1 MFLNYLDR
9 GSLSAAA
16 PVLST
21 DLSISPSNL
30 GLLFSAFFWTYALGQ
45 IPAGWLVDRY
55 PVKWVYGLGFLVWA
69 LATIATGWAL
79 GFASLLAC
87 RFALGIGESVAYPA
101 CSRILARG
109 IPEQKR
115 GVANAWIDAATKAGP
130 ALSTLL
136 GGLMVEHYGWRAL
149 FFVAGGVSLLWLP
162 AWIALYREE
171 APSTAGG
178 EPERT
183 AVPFGEILR
192 RTEAWGTA
200 LGMFTLGYVWYFLLS
215 WMPTYLAKGR
225 GFDLKSTAILGSLP
239 LIALALST
247 MGFAWYSDRRIAA
260 GASVTSIRRTFL
272 MLGLA
277 ATGAFLAPASIVMD
291 STLALVLLTAAY
303 VSLGMFT
310 ANCWAVTQTLAGPAA
325 AGRWTGIQNAV
336 GNLGGVVSPWLT
348 GIAVERT
355 GSYVPAFAAASIVA
369 IAGAGCYWLLV
380 RKVEPLTWKPAAQNR
395 SEPPSTAEQ

>member
-16 PVLST
+16 PVLSP
-21 DLSISPSNL
+21 DLGIGPSNL

-55 PVKWVYGLGFLVWA
+55 PVKWVYGIGFLIWA
-69 LATIATGWAL
+69 FATIATGWAA

-101 CSRILARG
+101 CSRILVRG
-109 IPEQKR
+109 LPEEKR

-136 GGLMVEHYGWRAL
+136 GGLMVERYGWRAL
-149 FFVAGGVSLLWLP
+149 FFAAGGVSLLWLP
-162 AWIALYREE
+162 AWFLLYRERE
-171 APSTAGG
+171 SSGTATAR
-178 EPERT
+178 EPR

-192 RTEAWGTA
+192 RREAWGTA
-200 LGMFTLGYVWYFLLS
+200 LGMFALGYVWYFLLS

-239 LIALALST
+239 LVALALST
-247 MGFAWYSDRRIAA
+247 MAFAWLSDRRIAA
-260 GASVTSIRRTFL
+260 GASVTNVRRSFL
-272 MLGLA
+272 MAGLA
-277 ATGAFLAPASIVMD
+277 ATGLFLAPAALAAD
-291 STLALVLLTAAY
+291 RTLSLGFLIAAY

-348 GIAVERT
+348 GVAVERT
-355 GSYVPAFAAASIVA
+355 GSYVPAFAAAAVTA
-369 IAGAGCYWLLV
+369 VLGASCYWALV
-380 RKVEPLTWKPAAQNR
+380 RKVEPLEWSQ
-395 SEPPSTAEQ
+395 EPQP

>member
-16 PVLST
+16 PVLT
-21 DLSISPSNL
+21 ADLSISPSNL

-101 CSRILARG
+101 CSRIIVRA
-109 IPEQKR
+109 IPEEKR

-136 GGLMVEHYGWRAL
+136 GGLMVERYGWRAL
-149 FFVAGGVSLLWLP
+149 FFVAGGLSLLWLP
-162 AWIALYREE
+162 AWFALYREE
-171 APSTAGG
+171 VPAAAGA
-178 EPERT
+178 ETERT

-200 LGMFTLGYVWYFLLS
+200 LGMFALGYVWYFLLS

-247 MGFAWYSDRRIAA
+247 MAFAWYSDRRIAA
-260 GASVTSIRRTFL
+260 GASVTSTRRTFL

-291 STLALVLLTAAY
+291 ATLAIVLLTAAY

-336 GNLGGVVSPWLT
+336 GNLGGVVSPWIT

-355 GSYVPAFAAASIVA
+355 GSYVPAFAAAALVA
-369 IAGAGCYWLLV
+369 VAGAGCYWLLV
-380 RKVEPLTWKPAAQNR
+380 RKVEPLTWEPAVQ
-395 SEPPSTAEQ
+395 

>member
-16 PVLST
+16 PVLTS
-21 DLSISPSNL
+21 DLGINPARL
-30 GLLFSAFFWTYALGQ
+30 GILFSAFFWTYALGQ

-69 LATIATGWAL
+69 AATIATGFAG

-109 IPEQKR
+109 LPEEKR

-136 GGLMVEHYGWRAL
+136 GGLLVESYGWRAL
-149 FFVAGGVSLLWLP
+149 FLAAGGISLLWLP
-162 AWIALYREE
+162 LWFSLYKERE
-171 APSTAGG
+171 PTA
-178 EPERT
+178 EDAVEERT
-183 AVPFGEILR
+183 AVPFLEILGR
-192 RTEAWGTA
+192 GEAWGTA
-200 LGMFTLGYVWYFLLS
+200 LGMFSLGYVWYFLLS

-225 GFDLKSTAILGSLP
+225 GFDLKSTAILGSMP
-239 LIALALST
+239 LVALALST
-247 MGFAWYSDRRIAA
+247 MAFAWYSDRRIAR
-260 GASVTSIRRTFL
+260 GADVTSVRRTLL
-272 MLGLA
+272 MAGLA
-277 ATGAFLAPASIVMD
+277 VTGAFLAPAALVPDRMLSLVFL
-291 STLALVLLTAAY
+291 TLAY
-303 VSLGMFT
+303 ISLGMFT

-348 GIAVERT
+348 GVALEQT
-355 GSYVPAFAAASIVA
+355 GSYVPAFVAAAIVGML
-369 IAGAGCYWLLV
+369 GAFAYLTLV
-380 RKVEPLTWKPAAQNR
+380 RRVEPLRWNAA
-395 SEPPSTAEQ
+395 SA